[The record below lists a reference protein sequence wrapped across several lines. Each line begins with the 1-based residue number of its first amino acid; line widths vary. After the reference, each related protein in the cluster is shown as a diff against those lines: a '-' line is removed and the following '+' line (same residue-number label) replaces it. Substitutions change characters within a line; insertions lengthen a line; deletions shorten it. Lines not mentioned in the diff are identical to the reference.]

1 MILKF
6 IYSEKATQFCKIFT
20 LLLTGTTWDTSEVK
34 ISQNV
39 VAFLEYMNFTSKK
52 CQEIRRFCERFVAFS
67 HAQYLNFTKYSH
79 VLLNKLPDPYLISS
93 LSGKHY
99 MSDMSKIWWGIKA
112 PFDWHTL
119 VYRIDVHARLL
130 ILREK
135 SPLHGLILVCTFID
149 FEKIFPPARLF
160 CPARLMFF

>member
-1 MILKF
+1 MNYCENSRFVVSELVAPGSPEHVKF

-20 LLLTGTTWDTSEVK
+20 LLLTGTTWDTSKVT
-34 ISQNV
+34 ILQNV
-39 VAFLEYMNFTSKK
+39 GAFLEYMNFTSKK

-112 PFDWHTL
+112 PFDWHT
-119 VYRIDVHARLL
+119 
-130 ILREK
+130 
-135 SPLHGLILVCTFID
+135 
-149 FEKIFPPARLF
+149 
-160 CPARLMFF
+160 

>member
-1 MILKF
+1 MNFLLKF
-6 IYSEKATQFCKIFT
+6 IYSEKATKFCEIYT
-20 LLLTGTTWDTSEVK
+20 VDLTVTKYGKSTVE

-39 VAFLEYMNFTSKK
+39 VAFLEYMNFASKK

-112 PFDWHTL
+112 PFDWHT
-119 VYRIDVHARLL
+119 
-130 ILREK
+130 
-135 SPLHGLILVCTFID
+135 
-149 FEKIFPPARLF
+149 
-160 CPARLMFF
+160 